1 MSSRNDETKN
11 DLQAA
16 TDALG
21 VRSKDSNDLV
31 TATKREEGDLGS
43 TPEFAGNNYW
53 RPPTTDED
61 LDEMLRAEGMLWNEQ
76 AELFL
81 LWAGAIPPLMYLML
95 L

>member
-1 MSSRNDETKN
+1 LLDRVAERNKRDRLNHSGIVSSRNDETKN

-31 TATKREEGDLGS
+31 TAKKREEGDLGS

-61 LDEMLRAEGMLWNEQ
+61 LDEMLRAEGML
-76 AELFL
+76 
-81 LWAGAIPPLMYLML
+81 
-95 L
+95 